1 MLVDAHC
8 HAHAFSDMELKEFS
22 KIKIIAVSEDIESSG
37 KTIDLSRRFDN
48 IIPFIGIHPWNL
60 ESMSARELEE
70 VLRSLKLGE
79 AMGIGEVGVDG
90 RIKKNVRKQ
99 IEVFKLFCEVSAEL
113 GLPMNIHALGAWD
126 EVFEIMLKMDV
137 RRALFHWYTG
147 PIRLLKDI
155 GEAGYYISINPAV
168 KIQPKHRRILE
179 NAELDMIITESDGP
193 YNYRGLKLKPTM
205 ISDLI
210 EFISNIKDVDRIS
223 LEKIIERNFER
234 LLG

>member
-8 HAHAFSDMELKEFS
+8 HAHAFSDAELREFS
-22 KIKIIAVSEDIESSG
+22 EIRIIAVSEDLESG
-37 KTIDLSRRFDN
+37 RRTIGLSKRFNN
-48 IIPFIGIHPWNL
+48 IIPFIGIHPWDL
-60 ESMSARELEE
+60 ESISEKELEE
-70 VLRSLKLGE
+70 VLKILRLSG

-90 RIKKNVRKQ
+90 RIKRSIRRQV
-99 IEVFKLFCEVSAEL
+99 EVFKLFCEISAEL
-113 GLPMNIHALGAWD
+113 DLPVNVHALDAWD
-126 EVFEIMLKMDV
+126 QVFEIMLKMDV

-147 PIRLLKDI
+147 PIKLLRDI

-168 KIQPKHRRILE
+168 RIQPKHRKVLE

-193 YNYRGLKLKPTM
+193 YNYRGLRLKPTM
-205 ISDLI
+205 ISDLM
-210 EFISNIKDVDRIS
+210 EFISNVKGVDRIS

>member
-22 KIKIIAVSEDIESSG
+22 KIKIIAVSEDVESSG

-90 RIKKNVRKQ
+90 RIKKSVQKQ